1 MILPRV
7 KTIKK
12 QGIESF
18 LFDSKETNF
27 NVLAFWQ
34 WSASDLLTNRQRGI
48 LAEFIVASSLNL
60 LKNPREEW
68 DSYDLVTL
76 SGLKIEIKSASYIQ
90 SWEQEDYSK
99 IIFSIQPTIKWEDN
113 KRNTEKV
120 RQADVYIF
128 CLLKTKDVKL
138 INPIDLSQWEFYIIE
153 TSILNEKLK
162 GQKSITLSSLKKL
175 NPYIVQYDEIK
186 RTINTLK

>member
-1 MILPRV
+1 MLLPSV
-7 KTIKK
+7 ETIKK
-12 QGIESF
+12 QGTESF
-18 LFDSKETNF
+18 LFDNEETNF
-27 NVLAFWQ
+27 NVLDFWQ

-60 LKNPREEW
+60 LKSPREEW

-99 IIFSIQPTIKWEDN
+99 INFSIQPTVKWEKN
-113 KRNTEKV
+113 KRTVKKV
-120 RQADVYIF
+120 RQSDIYIF
-128 CLLKTKDVKL
+128 CLLKTKDTNL

-162 GQKSITLSSLKKL
+162 EQKSITLGSLKKL
-175 NPYIVQYDEIK
+175 KPYIVPYDEIK
-186 RTINTLK
+186 TTIDTLK

>member
-90 SWEQEDYSK
+90 SWAQEDYSK

-120 RQADVYIF
+120 RQSDVYIF